1 MNGLIRPILDQT
13 LEQILCTFNWTY
25 FPFMMIYQKVH
36 SPLPTFIHC
45 PFKLKIEAR
54 VYNKFMIIMFKFINV
69 KEKVVV
75 YVITLYNTCTCLT
88 RKMVI
93 NITALYIT
101 WDILYRNFHDW
112 KAIENTLQVALKII
126 YHFKRV
132 SFYHMF

>member
-1 MNGLIRPILDQT
+1 MMN
-13 LEQILCTFNWTY
+13 
-25 FPFMMIYQKVH
+25 YQKVH

-88 RKMVI
+88 RKMLI

-101 WDILYRNFHDW
+101 
-112 KAIENTLQVALKII
+112 
-126 YHFKRV
+126 
-132 SFYHMF
+132 